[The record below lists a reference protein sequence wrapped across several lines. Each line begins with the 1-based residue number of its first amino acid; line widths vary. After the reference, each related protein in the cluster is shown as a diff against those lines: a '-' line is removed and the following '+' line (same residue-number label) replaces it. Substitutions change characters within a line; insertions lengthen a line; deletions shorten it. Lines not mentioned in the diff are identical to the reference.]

1 MDRQLNTAEPGP
13 AQGPQRGRP
22 SGAARSVASVPRP
35 SVLPA
40 GESRLGPMSRS
51 ADSATRLPERHGRIS
66 TLPDPR
72 LPSWGPQRRARV
84 AAVVFWGNL
93 LSQIGIILSGAAVR
107 LTGSGLGCSTWPNC
121 EPGQFTPELTMEAGI
136 HPFVEFGNRMLT
148 GVLTVF
154 AIALLLVTW
163 RWLRH
168 KGAGFRRLAWVPLIG
183 TAVQAI
189 VGMVVV
195 FADLH
200 PGVVS
205 PHFLISPLLGAV
217 SMVLLVRL
225 YEGDGRV
232 RLAVPAR
239 AMGVFVPLAVMGFVV
254 LLLGTIVTGTGP
266 HSGDAGEVTRIAL
279 NPVVASRVHALSVYA
294 FCALLAVLLVVLH
307 RARARR
313 EAIVAAWW
321 LVGLTLLQGV
331 IGYVQYF
338 LGLPELVVFL
348 HLIGAA
354 LFAAS
359 IAWVGARL
367 VTWQDPAAADS
378 PQTPL
383 DTPHDSSEAR

>member
-1 MDRQLNTAEPGP
+1 
-13 AQGPQRGRP
+13 
-22 SGAARSVASVPRP
+22 
-35 SVLPA
+35 
-40 GESRLGPMSRS
+40 MSRPV
-51 ADSATRLPERHGRIS
+51 AAAPRAPERYRSLS

-121 EPGQFTPELTMEAGI
+121 EPGQFTPVLTMEAGI
-136 HPFVEFGNRMLT
+136 HPFVEFGNRSLT

-154 AIALLLVTW
+154 AVALLLVSW
-163 RWLRH
+163 RWLGH
-168 KGAGFRRLAWVPLIG
+168 KGVGFRRLAWVPLIG

-200 PGVVS
+200 PGIVS
-205 PHFLISPLLGAV
+205 PHFLISPILAAV

-225 YEGDGRV
+225 YDGDGAT
-232 RLAVPAR
+232 RLAVPVR
-239 AMGVFVPLAVMGFVV
+239 ALQVFVPLAAVGFVV

-266 HSGDAGEVTRIAL
+266 HSGDDGEVTRIAL
-279 NPVVASRVHALSVYA
+279 NPMLASRIHALAVYL
-294 FCALLAVLLVVLH
+294 FCALLAVLLIVLH
-307 RARARR
+307 RSGARR
-313 EAIVAAWW
+313 KAIVAAWW
-321 LVGLTLLQGV
+321 LVALTLVQGM
-331 IGYVQYF
+331 IGYIQYF

-354 LFAAS
+354 LFGAG

-367 VTWQDPAAADS
+367 FTWQETHPAAVTAPDA
-378 PQTPL
+378 PL
-383 DTPHDSSEAR
+383 STEA

>member
-1 MDRQLNTAEPGP
+1 MSSPV
-13 AQGPQRGRP
+13 
-22 SGAARSVASVPRP
+22 AAAPR
-35 SVLPA
+35 A
-40 GESRLGPMSRS
+40 
-51 ADSATRLPERHGRIS
+51 PERHRS
-66 TLPDPR
+66 LTTLPDPL
-72 LPSWGPQRRARV
+72 LPSWGPRRRARV

-93 LSQIGIILSGAAVR
+93 FSQIGIILSGAAVR

-121 EPGQFTPELTMEAGI
+121 EPGQFTPVLTMEAGI
-136 HPFVEFGNRMLT
+136 HPFVEFGNRSLT

-154 AIALLLVTW
+154 AIALLLVSW
-163 RWLRH
+163 RWLGH
-168 KGAGFRRLAWVPLIG
+168 KGPGFRRLAWVPLIG

-205 PHFLISPLLGAV
+205 PHFLISPVLAAV

-225 YEGDGRV
+225 YDGDGAR

-239 AMGVFVPLAVMGFVV
+239 AFQIFVPLAAVGFVV

-266 HSGDAGEVTRIAL
+266 HSGDDGEVTRIAL
-279 NPVVASRVHALSVYA
+279 NPMLASRIHALSVYV
-294 FCALLAVLLVVLH
+294 FCALLAALLIVLH
-307 RARARR
+307 RTGARR

-321 LVGLTLLQGV
+321 LVALTLVQGV
-331 IGYVQYF
+331 IGYIQYF
-338 LGLPELVVFL
+338 LGLPELIVFL

-354 LFAAS
+354 LFGAG

-367 VTWQDPAAADS
+367 FTWQEPHPAAAAAIDS
-378 PQTPL
+378 PRST
-383 DTPHDSSEAR
+383 EA